1 MYSANFPLKQ
11 TVTTALRLQP
21 DIVLAILFG
30 SVAEGKERADSD
42 IDIAID
48 VGRTLAAK
56 EKISLISRLAEIT
69 GRPVDLIDLHTV
81 GEPLLGQILQHGERI
96 LGSDSRYAD
105 LIRKHVFDKADFLPY
120 RERIL
125 RERRQA
131 WIGK

>member
-1 MYSANFPLKQ
+1 MA
-11 TVTTALRLQP
+11 ALRLQP
-21 DIVLAILFG
+21 EIVLAIVFG

-48 VGRTLAAK
+48 AGRTLTADGK
-56 EKISLISRLAEIT
+56 LSLISRLAEIA

-96 LGSDSRYAD
+96 LGSDQRYAD
-105 LIRKHVFDKADFLPY
+105 LIRKHIFDKADFLPY

>member
-1 MYSANFPLKQ
+1 VYSTNSPLKQ
-11 TVTTALRLQP
+11 TIMAALRLQP
-21 DIVLAILFG
+21 EIVLAIVFG

-42 IDIAID
+42 IDIAVD
-48 VGRTLAAK
+48 AGRTLTAIRK
-56 EKISLISRLAEIT
+56 VSLISRLAEIV
-69 GRPVDLIDLHTV
+69 GRPVDLIDLRTV

-96 LGSDSRYAD
+96 LGSDRRYAD
-105 LIRKHVFDKADFLPY
+105 LIRKHIFDKADFLPY